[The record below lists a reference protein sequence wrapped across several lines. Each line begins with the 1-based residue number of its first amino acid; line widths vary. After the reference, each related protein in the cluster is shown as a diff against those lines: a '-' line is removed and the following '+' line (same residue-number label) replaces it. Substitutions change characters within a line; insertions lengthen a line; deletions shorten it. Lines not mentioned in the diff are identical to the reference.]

1 MGAHKHSSLIAVIG
15 PGLLVAA
22 TGVGAGDLA
31 TASFAGSLLGASI
44 AWAVVLGAFLKF
56 VVTEGLARWQLA
68 TGETLLEG
76 AVHRLSPIIGWLFL
90 PYLLLWSFFVGSAL
104 MSACGVTLYA
114 MVPIFEDAA
123 DGKVVFGMAASVAGL
138 VLVLN
143 GGYRLF
149 EGVMRV
155 CIGIMFITA
164 IVTAALVWPG
174 LTDVEQ
180 SLLVPRMPVFQ
191 GQGLAWTV
199 ALLGGV
205 GGTLTVLCYGYWI
218 REEGR
223 LGAEYLR
230 TCRIDLGVGYLV
242 TAIFGVAMVIIGS
255 TVTIEGKGATLL
267 VTLSDRLAETLGPV
281 GRWMFLIGAA
291 GAVFSSL
298 LGVWQA
304 VPYLF
309 ADWWALMRRRAGMQ
323 GVSSAGRNHRYVIA
337 ALSRLPR
344 RPGRAADA
352 GTVLELSRYPKALR
366 HHRRDIHSAA
376 RAGAALPK
384 RPPGM
389 GGRGLQESAAHRHR
403 FGGSARVLRLDRGP
417 NRHWVAGLNR
427 NERQGTRPG
436 LLLRTAGGVLL
447 GHP

>member
-1 MGAHKHSSLIAVIG
+1 MGAHKHSNLLAIIG

-31 TASFAGSLLGASI
+31 TASFAGSLLGASLV
-44 AWAVVLGAFLKF
+44 WAVVLGAFLKF

-76 AVHRLSPIIGWLFL
+76 VVHRLSPVIGWLFL

-114 MVPIFEDAA
+114 MLPIFEDAS
-123 DGKVVFGMAASVAGL
+123 DGKVVFGMLASVTGL
-138 VLVLN
+138 VLVLT
-143 GGYRLF
+143 GGYRLI

-155 CIGIMFITA
+155 CIGVMFVTVIA
-164 IVTAALVWPG
+164 TAALVWPG
-174 LTDVEQ
+174 LMEVEQ
-180 SLLVPRMPVFQ
+180 ELLVPRVPTFS

-223 LGAEYLR
+223 SGADYVR
-230 TCRIDLGVGYLV
+230 VCRIDLGVGYLV
-242 TAIFGVAMVIIGS
+242 TAIFGVGMVIIGS
-255 TVTIEGKGATLL
+255 TVEIEGRGATLL
-267 VTLSDRLAETLGPV
+267 VTLSDSLAESLGPV

-309 ADWWALMRRRAGMQ
+309 ADWWALMRRRAEGKSEVPPAQTIDTASLPYRGYLIALAVLPMLGLFWSFQ
-323 GVSSAGRNHRYVIA
+323 DIQKLYAIIGATFIPLLALALLVLNGRSEWVGDQLKNRPTTTIVLLATLAFFAWIA
-337 ALSRLPR
+337 VR
-344 RPGRAADA
+344 
-352 GTVLELSRYPKALR
+352 T
-366 HHRRDIHSAA
+366 
-376 RAGAALPK
+376 
-384 RPPGM
+384 GM
-389 GGRGLQESAAHRHR
+389 G
-403 FGGSARVLRLDRGP
+403 
-417 NRHWVAGLNR
+417 
-427 NERQGTRPG
+427 
-436 LLLRTAGGVLL
+436 
-447 GHP
+447 